1 MVLDYNDK
9 KYCINCDWLQYSCIL
24 MDDNPTIRKVDGY
37 RIELVQGNNI
47 FRHRALVYDSL
58 GCKWLTLLWSPYSS
72 RLNTRLL
79 TCQVSNELLYMGSI
93 HEAHRLLERVIDCT
107 FNSMGRIDLCCDF
120 VADNDFLTNIYEL
133 VNCSAYMQ
141 GKSEDTIW
149 RHRVSVGD
157 GFQKMQPHC
166 LNFGTM
172 ASEIKVKIYNKSR
185 ELGLVGGKQKSPE
198 FDDYGQPV
206 EGSPTDEHKPWISD
220 EWRTAGFNLKK
231 VWRMEFSMKGANQ
244 LRSKNHAIT
253 LDDVASSEWQ
263 MLTFI
268 GLYNKR
274 AVVRKAKGKRKGHK
288 NEDEIIRLL
297 DLPTDGNHLKWFEG
311 NPPSHIN
318 TAAIPIIRSM
328 MSRISE
334 PCIMANEDNY
344 MAYTNTIITL
354 VENNRLGT
362 WFKNR
367 FGGDVIDVCQDIFQ
381 DAGTRIIEQ
390 PAEPSRFF
398 D

>member
-1 MVLDYNDK
+1 MVLDYNNR

-47 FRHRALVYDSL
+47 FRHRALVYD
-58 GCKWLTLLWSPYSS
+58 GIGRKWLTILWSPYSS
-72 RLNTRLL
+72 RLNSRLL

-93 HEAHRLLERVIDCT
+93 HEAHRLLESIIDCS

-120 VADNDFLTNIYEL
+120 EADDAFLTN
-133 VNCSAYMQ
+133 VNMLMDNTAYMQ
-141 GKSEDTIW
+141 GKSDDALF
-149 RHRVSVGD
+149 RHRVNAGN
-157 GFQKMQPHC
+157 GYYQMQPHC
-166 LNFGTM
+166 INFGSM

-185 ELGLVGGKQKSPE
+185 ELGLVGGKRKSPE
-198 FDDYGQPV
+198 FDDNGQPV
-206 EGSPTDEHKPWISD
+206 DDNPVDEHKPWISD
-220 EWRTAGFNLKK
+220 EWRIAGFNLKK
-231 VWRMEFSMKGANQ
+231 VWRMEFSLNGANQ

-263 MLTFI
+263 MSTFV

-274 AVVRKAKGKRKGHK
+274 AVVRKAQGGRKGHK
-288 NEDEIIRLL
+288 NEDELIRLL

-311 NPPSHIN
+311 NPPSPVN

-334 PCIMANEDNY
+334 PCIMANENNY

-362 WFKNR
+362 WFRNR

-390 PAEPSRFF
+390 PAEPTRFF